1 MFIQNSIFT
10 SLKRIYYSSIS
21 QRKIRK
27 KSKMYN
33 KTLEKDDKLTPQA
46 VCFISLEHS
55 TETHI
60 TNVCFTDSAYL
71 LSRTLFF
78 F

>member
-1 MFIQNSIFT
+1 
-10 SLKRIYYSSIS
+10 
-21 QRKIRK
+21 
-27 KSKMYN
+27 MYN
-33 KTLEKDDKLTPQA
+33 KILEKDDKLTPPV
-46 VCFISLEHS
+46 VCFIILEHS

-60 TNVCFTDSAYL
+60 TNVCFTNSAYL

>member
-1 MFIQNSIFT
+1 
-10 SLKRIYYSSIS
+10 
-21 QRKIRK
+21 
-27 KSKMYN
+27 MYN
-33 KTLEKDDKLTPQA
+33 KTLEKDDKLTPRA